1 MLTPELRDLIEN
13 ELRRMLIQ
21 NHPNF
26 TDWYASLAAHSQLV
40 IDGILEED
48 VTSELILFSQEAPEF
63 ESATFQFLSI
73 IGGGNPNPA
82 DSSALTNSALAD
94 ILLEVREFGTA
105 QE

>member
-26 TDWYASLAAHSQLV
+26 TDWYASLGAHSQLV

-48 VTSELILFSQEAPEF
+48 VTPELILFSQEAPEH
-63 ESATFQFLSI
+63 EWDMFQFLSI

-82 DSSALTNSALAD
+82 GSSALTNFALAD